1 MEQPMYE
8 DSKIIAIDDDP
19 VTCSIFSRILT
30 TCGCSYEIIRSG
42 SEAIKR
48 VKGERYDLLIT
59 DLKMPKVDGLTILK
73 ESKMAYPDAPV
84 VIITGYSTVETAVE
98 AMKLGAYDYIR
109 KPIDPDE
116 LLLIIERAFENKRLI
131 DENRLLKEELSER
144 FGFESI
150 VGQYSGMLH
159 VFDIVKKV
167 SQSRANV
174 IIRGESGTGKEL
186 VARAIHF
193 NGPRRRNKF
202 IALNCGAIADTLIE
216 NELFGHEKGAFTGAL
231 AQKIGLLETAKG
243 GTLFLDEIGNIS
255 EAMQIK
261 LLRVTQERSF
271 YRIGG
276 TSEIVVDV
284 RFICAT
290 NRDIE
295 KMIEEG
301 RFRED
306 LFHRLNV
313 VTITLPPLRE
323 RTEDI
328 PLLVNHFIK
337 RFANYYGRT
346 VKRITDEAMNVLM
359 QYNWKGNVREVE
371 NIIERAI
378 NLMEGDTITVADL
391 PAHIFQK
398 NEMKEIK
405 GKIPTLRE
413 MERTHILNVLKEANG
428 DRAKAAEILGIDKTT
443 LWRKMKRYL

>member
-1 MEQPMYE
+1 MYE

-30 TCGCSYEIIRSG
+30 TCGCSYEIIKNG

-48 VKGERYDLLIT
+48 IKGERYDLLIT

-73 ESKMAYPDAPV
+73 ESKMAYPDTPV
-84 VIITGYSTVETAVE
+84 IIITGYSTVETAVE

-150 VGQYSGMLH
+150 VGQSSGMLQ

-231 AQKIGLLETAKG
+231 AQKIGLLEAAKG

-261 LLRVTQERSF
+261 FLRVIQERSF

-276 TSEIVVDV
+276 TSEIVVDI

-301 RFRED
+301 KFRED

-328 PLLVNHFIK
+328 PLLVNHVIK
-337 RFANYYGRT
+337 RFANYYGRS

-391 PAHIFQK
+391 PAHIFQR

-405 GKIPTLRE
+405 GKISTLRE

>member
-1 MEQPMYE
+1 MYE

-42 SEAIKR
+42 PEAIKR

-202 IALNCGAIADTLIE
+202 IAVNCGAIADTLIE

-391 PAHIFQK
+391 PAHIFQR

-443 LWRKMKRYL
+443 LWRKMKIYL